1 MDGKVVDGRGNKIQ
15 SWRQQQRDSIPLVR
29 YTECESRRYRGNFYV
44 SSSASS
50 TPSLSSSL
58 LFVSN
63 LRDGLTTGSINLL
76 FTFAFALEIAR
87 GLF

>member
-1 MDGKVVDGRGNKIQ
+1 MEGWWMAEEIKYKAEGNNNGTIL
-15 SWRQQQRDSIPLVR
+15 LVR